1 MCRNGVTR
9 AIDERRVQLLPK
21 HEVAGQCIASNRPR
35 LLAASNQ
42 RRELADV
49 VKPLEKPVNG
59 LGLHQNGGA
68 LHLAQGVREGDI
80 PKVRAASAKPPELEC
95 ADGMTRGIGDDLIL
109 DDLMAVIDTG
119 SRADL

>member
-21 HEVAGQCIASNRPR
+21 HKVAGQAIASNRPR
-35 LLAASNQ
+35 LLAAGNQ

-49 VKPLEKPVNG
+49 VKPLEKPVTG

-68 LHLAQGVREGDI
+68 LNLAQGEREGDI
-80 PKVRAASAKPPELEC
+80 PKVRAASAEPPELEC
-95 ADGMTRGIGDDLIL
+95 ADSIPRGIGDDLVL
-109 DDLMAVIDTG
+109 
-119 SRADL
+119 